1 MVERTSS
8 IPIMITMLQVI
19 FGFVFICFIGGVFF
33 YIIFDL
39 KPWRRD
45 SQLWNIETDVGTVFS
60 KSKKFAQEKLFSR
73 NTWRHI
79 KSYYPHYGL
88 VLIIIAVSFSN

>member
-1 MVERTSS
+1 
-8 IPIMITMLQVI
+8 MITMLQVI

-45 SQLWNIETDVGTVFS
+45 SQPWNIETDVGTVFS
-60 KSKKFAQEKLFSR
+60 KSKIFTQQKIFSR
-73 NTWRHI
+73 NTWRHF
-79 KSYYPHYGL
+79 KSYYMYYGL
-88 VLIIIAVSFSN
+88 ALIMIAVLIGN